1 MGEEEKEKEG
11 EEEKEDPGER
21 KGGKLVTRK
30 QKRDR
35 RIRMWEEKKKGRL
48 AKLKK
53 TEQEVMRLKS
63 IRKELTVAEKETSG
77 RQEKKKEKE
86 LEKKMGP
93 GKLSNYKY
101 EDQELEVKLSDEL
114 TG

>member
-1 MGEEEKEKEG
+1 MG
-11 EEEKEDPGER
+11 
-21 KGGKLVTRK
+21 
-30 QKRDR
+30 
-35 RIRMWEEKKKGRL
+35 
-48 AKLKK
+48 
-53 TEQEVMRLKS
+53 MRLKS

-77 RQEKKKEKE
+77 KEKKKEKE

-114 TG
+114 TGNLRNLKCEGSLLEDRFKSLQRRNVIETRVPQRIKNKLKKKRFEKKSYKMGWEPKGY